1 MILDQQVTHEVI
13 DQLVQ
18 KRKLVKLSSI
28 TPIVRTIAPS
38 VASTNRVGS
47 VGKPSNIVHS
57 TKKPKSKLFRF
68 THSVQT
74 ILVNI

>member
-13 DQLVQ
+13 DHLVQ
-18 KRKLVKLSSI
+18 KLKLVKLFSI
-28 TPIVRTIAPS
+28 TPIMRTVAPS
-38 VASTNRVGS
+38 VAFTNRVGL
-47 VGKPSNIVHS
+47 VKKPSNVVHS